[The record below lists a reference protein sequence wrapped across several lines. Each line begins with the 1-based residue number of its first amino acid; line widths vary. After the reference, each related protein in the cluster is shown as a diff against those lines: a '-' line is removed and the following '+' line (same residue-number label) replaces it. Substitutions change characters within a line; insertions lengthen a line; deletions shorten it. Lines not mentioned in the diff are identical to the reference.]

1 MSVRL
6 FIASVPARR
15 TFALTTSLLLALA
28 CFSAF
33 KPALAQNNLASEY
46 GFQPLELYKLDNRI
60 ANLTLADIDGDKI
73 EDVIVSN
80 NGRSRIDILFSSPK
94 IQPDAEE
101 TDKSVNSP
109 VYDKRMRPRRYSVN
123 KEIVSLVTGDFN
135 SDGRTDIA
143 YYGTPSGLVVLANQ
157 GEGRFADPVVKT
169 VGDAA
174 NTATGLASADLTGD
188 GKTDLILLRDQEIVV
203 LPQAAGGQLG
213 EPIRIGHSAT
223 RPRLMR
229 LGEFDGDGHTDV
241 VIISSS
247 DDYPLH
253 IRFGTGTTGDG
264 TTGKVLLGPER
275 RLKMDQVRAIGFANL
290 DGKPGQ
296 EMMTINN
303 ATGRGHVLKLETVV
317 TATSN
322 PAQNSDLASRFGAIF
337 DYSLPPSSGLTR
349 ITQTG
354 DLDGDGLAEVVVTD
368 PDNARALT
376 FRRSVKSSESLDLSV
391 ESPSLIEVRSM
402 KVADLDG
409 DKKAEVYV
417 LSSKE
422 KQIGRGVWQQNRL
435 SFPRALPI
443 TGGEPVAMEVADI
456 DGDTRPELIYVTKST
471 TAGKDQLHL
480 HALRSDAK
488 GAFSATAWPGG
499 VAQVSLKEGLGNL
512 EDLQAVDV
520 NNDGLDDLL
529 ILTGYGNPVLYLSRK
544 AGPPQELTN
553 LGPLASAN
561 RRSVRSMNLDGQ
573 KVLMVAQ
580 NNFVRVVGLDAENR
594 WQIRDQFNASGASA
608 SIAGVTTLNLDQNA
622 KSDLAMYDQDT
633 KSIEIL
639 LRDDTGTKSAGL
651 VSLGNLEFQGL
662 RSVDL
667 GGDSRPD
674 LLIEASNRFAT
685 LVLGARAFQV
695 KTLASYEATDRRS
708 RLGDV
713 VAADLGGPA
722 SQDIAWV
729 DVGDHSIQITAVDNP
744 ASGEMQL
751 RRAISFKVFEEKSF
765 RDVRSLGEP
774 RDVSAGDVD
783 GDKLA
788 DLVLI
793 AHDRIIIY
801 RQDSGTS
808 PAPPAA
814 RPAAAGNNPAPARVS
829 SRAAQGTGR

>member
-1 MSVRL
+1 MSHRNTKPISLVNRKSGPL
-6 FIASVPARR
+6 A
-15 TFALTTSLLLALA
+15 FAICSLLLL
-28 CFSAF
+28 SLSR
-33 KPALAQNNLASEY
+33 PVLSQDNLAAEY
-46 GFQPLELYKLDNRI
+46 GFLPLELYKLDNRI
-60 ANLTLADIDGDKI
+60 SNLTLADIDGDKI
-73 EDVIVSN
+73 DDVIVSN

-101 TDKSVNSP
+101 TDKSVNAP
-109 VYDKRMRPRRYSVN
+109 VYDKRMRQRRYSVN
-123 KEIVSLVTGDFN
+123 KEIVSLVAGDFN

-143 YYGTPSGLVVLANQ
+143 FYGTPSGIVVLINQ
-157 GEGRFADPVVKT
+157 GEGRFAEPVIKSA
-169 VGDAA
+169 GDAA
-174 NTATGLASADLTGD
+174 NTATGLAAADLTGD
-188 GKTDLILLRDQEIVV
+188 GKTDLVLLRDQELVV
-203 LPQAAGGQLG
+203 LPQGANNQLA
-213 EPIRIGHSAT
+213 EPIRIGHSAN
-223 RPRLMR
+223 RPRLLK
-229 LGEFDGDGHTDV
+229 LGEFDGDGNVDV
-241 VIISSS
+241 VILSSS
-247 DDYPLH
+247 EDYPLH
-253 IRFGTGTTGDG
+253 IRFGTGKASNNSA
-264 TTGKVLLGPER
+264 GKVLLGPER
-275 RLKMDQVRAIGFANL
+275 RLRMDQVRAIGFANL
-290 DGKPGQ
+290 DAKPGQ

-303 ATGRGHVLKLETVV
+303 ATGRGHVLKLEPV
-317 TATSN
+317 AKGSGDN
-322 PAQNSDLASRFGAIF
+322 LQNSDLASRFGAIF

-354 DLDGDGLAEVVVTD
+354 DLDGDGLQEVVVTD

-376 FRRSVKSSESLDLSV
+376 FKRSAAGSESLDLSV

-417 LSSKE
+417 LSSRE

-443 TGGEPVAMEVADI
+443 TGGEPVAMEIADI
-456 DGDTRPELIYVTKST
+456 DGDSRPELIYLTKST
-471 TAGKDQLHL
+471 TGGKDQLHL
-480 HALRSDAK
+480 HALRSDAR

-512 EDLQAVDV
+512 EDLQAIDV

-529 ILTGYGNPVLYLSRK
+529 IITGYGNPVLYLSRK

-561 RRSVRSMNLDGQ
+561 RRSVRSVLLDGQ

-580 NNFVRVVGLDAENR
+580 NNFARVVGLDTENR

-608 SIAGVTTLNLDQNA
+608 SIAGVATLSLDQNS
-622 KSDLAMYDQDT
+622 KSDLAIYDQDS

-639 LRDDTGTKSAGL
+639 MRDDSGTKSAGT

-685 LVLGARAFQV
+685 LLLGARAFHV

-729 DVGDHSIQITAVDNP
+729 DVGDHSIQLNAVENL

-774 RDVSAGDVD
+774 RDIVAGDVD

-788 DLVLI
+788 DLVMI
-793 AHDRIIIY
+793 AHDRVVIY
-801 RQDSGTS
+801 RQDSGNS
-808 PAPPAA
+808 PPTPAA
-814 RPAAAGNNPAPARVS
+814 RPAAAVNKPVTSSVS
-829 SRAAQGTGR
+829 DRTAQSGGR